1 MSRIAQIASSWTIPF
16 STSAGSRRRSRS
28 TVGSSRSASPSARAC
43 AVSRVA
49 ARASAA
55 LVATQRRAGRLSQ
68 AANAAFR
75 RLRASWTASAGRVTD
90 GWWYATNWGQKQRSH
105 PWADRSQDKSCS
117 SPRKCNILLNPPT
130 ASKASLRT
138 TAEQARNPRIDGPG
152 NAGSRPRGLSASAAV
167 SGSSHCDGHT
177 TVRAANSATVGCRS
191 NTVSA
196 IDGAWGSHQESS
208 SQNATN
214 GVWQCATPTFRPTAP
229 RFSERATTLRRA
241 PERAD
246 NLSSAATESSTDAL
260 STTTIGKFVV
270 SSSRATVA
278 ASSPERSR
286 LAMTND
292 VRGSMD
298 MTGSSTRQASFQTGL
313 RTRPEA
319 DRPPAHQLSRV
330 LVTGGGG
337 FLGGHLCRALLEG
350 GAEVLCVDDLSTNAP
365 AGRLDGQPGYQFLRH
380 DISEP
385 LPPEWRDTLFD
396 TVFHLA
402 SPASPIDYLRLPT
415 ATLRAG
421 ASGTEVALGIAEL
434 SGGRFVL
441 ASTSEVYGD
450 PLQHPQRE
458 DYWGNV
464 NPIGPRS
471 VYDEAKRYAEALT
484 FAYRRERQMS
494 VGVARIFNTY
504 GPHMRADDGRAVPT
518 FCRQALNGEPMTVSG
533 NGDQTRS
540 LCYVDDTITGLLSLA
555 VSDFEG
561 PVNIGN
567 PEELTVLRIAE
578 LIRDLAGSDS
588 PIEFT
593 PAVTDDPRRR
603 CPDITRAQDRLG
615 WAPVISYTK
624 GLAATVDWFRA
635 NSDESSHTSTRDR

>member
-1 MSRIAQIASSWTIPF
+1 MRDAHISADRAEILGEGHDAEACTGTRRQPLERRYGVVDGCIVHDDDREVRRIQQP
-16 STSAGSRRRSRS
+16 RHRS
-28 TVGSSRSASPSARAC
+28 GEFGRA
-43 AVSRVA
+43 VA
-49 ARASAA
+49 AGDDE
-55 LVATQRRAGRLSQ
+55 RRAWL
-68 AANAAFR
+68 
-75 RLRASWTASAGRVTD
+75 
-90 GWWYATNWGQKQRSH
+90 H
-105 PWADRSQDKSCS
+105 
-117 SPRKCNILLNPPT
+117 
-130 ASKASLRT
+130 
-138 TAEQARNPRIDGPG
+138 
-152 NAGSRPRGLSASAAV
+152 
-167 SGSSHCDGHT
+167 GH
-177 TVRAANSATVGCRS
+177 
-191 NTVSA
+191 
-196 IDGAWGSHQESS
+196 DW
-208 SQNATN
+208 
-214 GVWQCATPTFRPTAP
+214 
-229 RFSERATTLRRA
+229 
-241 PERAD
+241 
-246 NLSSAATESSTDAL
+246 
-260 STTTIGKFVV
+260 
-270 SSSRATVA
+270 
-278 ASSPERSR
+278 
-286 LAMTND
+286 
-292 VRGSMD
+292 
-298 MTGSSTRQASFQTGL
+298 SSTRQASFQTGL

-365 AGRLDGQPGYQFLRH
+365 AGRLDGQPGYRFLRH

-385 LPPEWRDTLFD
+385 LPAEWRDTLFD

-421 ASGTEVALGIAEL
+421 ASGTEVALGIAER

-540 LCYVDDTITGLLSLA
+540 LCYVDDTIAGLLSLA

-603 CPDITRAQDRLG
+603 CPDITRARDRLG

-635 NSDESSHTSTRDR
+635 NSGESSHTSSTGIDDANSRNQCGIP